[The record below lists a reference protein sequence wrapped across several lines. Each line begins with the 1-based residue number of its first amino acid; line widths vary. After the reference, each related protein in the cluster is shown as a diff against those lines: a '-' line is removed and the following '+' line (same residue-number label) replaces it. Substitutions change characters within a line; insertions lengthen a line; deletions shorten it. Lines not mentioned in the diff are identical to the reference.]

1 MTAGAVKGELR
12 RGWTTGAC
20 ATAAVKAAFG
30 ALAGLGFV
38 DPVTIR
44 LPRGGSAT
52 FRLAER
58 ELAGDWAMAAVVKDA
73 GDDPD
78 VTHGCLV
85 RAAIRPNP
93 AGTGITFHAGPGVG
107 IVTRPGL
114 QIPPGEPAINP
125 VPRQMMREAVAEI
138 AAATGAA
145 TDVGITIAI
154 PGGEVLAQK
163 TLNGRLGIVGGLSIL
178 GTTGVVVPFSC
189 AAWIHSIHRGIDVAR
204 AAGLDHL
211 AAATGSTSERTVRE
225 LYALPDMALLEMGD
239 FAGGTLKYLR
249 RHPVARVTL
258 AGGFAKLAKLAQGHL
273 DLHSARSAL
282 DQLALARLAAG
293 HGAPAA
299 LAETL
304 AAANTASQML
314 ALADGA
320 GFPLADL
327 VAAQAREVA
336 VEAAGQ
342 AITLEVLVVDRQGR
356 VAGRAA
362 GW

>member
-1 MTAGAVKGELR
+1 
-12 RGWTTGAC
+12 
-20 ATAAVKAAFG
+20 
-30 ALAGLGFV
+30 
-38 DPVTIR
+38 
-44 LPRGGSAT
+44 
-52 FRLAER
+52 
-58 ELAGDWAMAAVVKDA
+58 
-73 GDDPD
+73 
-78 VTHGCLV
+78 
-85 RAAIRPNP
+85 
-93 AGTGITFHAGPGVG
+93 
-107 IVTRPGL
+107 
-114 QIPPGEPAINP
+114 
-125 VPRQMMREAVAEI
+125 
-138 AAATGAA
+138 
-145 TDVGITIAI
+145 
-154 PGGEVLAQK
+154 
-163 TLNGRLGIVGGLSIL
+163 
-178 GTTGVVVPFSC
+178 
-189 AAWIHSIHRGIDVAR
+189 
-204 AAGLDHL
+204 
-211 AAATGSTSERTVRE
+211 
-225 LYALPDMALLEMGD
+225 MALLEMGD

-282 DQLALARLAAG
+282 DQLALARLAAD

-299 LAETL
+299 LAETM